1 MAGAFTTNV
10 ENLRLLATDDLGG
23 LWDRL
28 SAATT
33 AIADHRY
40 IGGDRG
46 ALIEASGWVAGTYSS
61 VWQDLRRRQ
70 EEVLPALD
78 ETRQALL
85 EIAEVYAIADGQS

>member
-10 ENLRLLATDDLGG
+10 ENLRLLATDDLGV

-33 AIADHRY
+33 AIAGHPAGRLFSSSITSDV
-40 IGGDRG
+40 
-46 ALIEASGWVAGTYSS
+46 AVAGTYGS
-61 VWQDLRRRQ
+61 VWQDLLRRQ
-70 EEVLPALD
+70 EEVLPALG

>member
-10 ENLRLLATDDLGG
+10 ENLRLLATDDLGV

-33 AIADHRY
+33 AIAGHRY

-46 ALIEASGWVAGTYSS
+46 AEEASGWVAGTYGS
-61 VWQDLRRRQ
+61 VWQDLLRRQ
-70 EEVLPALD
+70 EEVLPALG

>member
-23 LWDRL
+23 LWDQL

-33 AIADHRY
+33 AITDHRY

-46 ALIEASGWVAGTYSS
+46 TEEASGLVAGTYESL
-61 VWQDLRRRQ
+61 WPDLLRRQ
-70 EEVLPALD
+70 EEVLPALG